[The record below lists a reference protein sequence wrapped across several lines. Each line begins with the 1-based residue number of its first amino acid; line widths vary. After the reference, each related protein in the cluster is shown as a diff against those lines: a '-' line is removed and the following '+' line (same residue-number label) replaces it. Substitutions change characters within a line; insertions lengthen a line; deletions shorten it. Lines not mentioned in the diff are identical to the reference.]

1 MALRSCN
8 GQLDEAALWLTEN
21 AKPTMTPQTSLDTAS
36 LRSGSPTTSRQSS
49 ITVDASEKGD
59 EDREVAYLQGSPISF
74 SNIEV
79 KTSSVNVC
87 IIDDCRDAD
96 VPLLET
102 TLSHLHL
109 RHAHAGD
116 GEASAAI
123 AGSYYN
129 RALSAWE
136 PFLEPW
142 SCALDWKLRAVGAE
156 GKGQRLTANLVT
168 TDVVNFN
175 LTSTLVELYQVHF

>member
-1 MALRSCN
+1 MKELADKFTFPL
-8 GQLDEAALWLTEN
+8 
-21 AKPTMTPQTSLDTAS
+21 
-36 LRSGSPTTSRQSS
+36 
-49 ITVDASEKGD
+49 
-59 EDREVAYLQGSPISF
+59 
-74 SNIEV
+74 
-79 KTSSVNVC
+79 SSVNVC

-109 RHAHAGD
+109 RHSHAGD
-116 GEASAAI
+116 GDASAAI

-142 SCALDWKLRAVGAE
+142 ACAVDWKLRAVGVE
-156 GKGQRLTANLVT
+156 GRGQRLTANLVT
-168 TDVVNFN
+168 ADVVNFN
-175 LTSTLVELYQVHF
+175 LTSTLVELYQVSSCT